1 MKLPIPGLIV
11 LLACLAPTVA
21 AALPRC
27 PSNPNIPRNNCQGTF
42 TYPNG
47 EKYVGE
53 YKDGLRGGQG
63 TYTFPNGEKYVGEFR
78 DDKFNGKGTYTYA
91 NGEKYVGEYKDGV
104 RSGQGTNIFPNGD
117 KYFGELRDDKFN
129 GRGTL
134 SYADGEEY
142 VGEFEDGLRNGQ
154 GTFTYL
160 DRSKYVGEWKD
171 DESNGKGVFFAADG
185 SVVKSGIWA
194 NGELVTPDAAVANAG
209 PQQSDQQAPLTVAPQ
224 GRRVA
229 LVIGNA
235 RYQNVEQL
243 KNPINDAKAVASA
256 LEADGFA
263 SVTLKSDLGFS
274 ELVSA
279 LRDFSA
285 VAAAADWAVV
295 YYAGHGIQYGGVNYL
310 IPVDA
315 KLKFDRDIELET
327 VDLNKIL
334 SSMEGASKLRLVI
347 LDACRNNPFA
357 VQMTRTSSTRS
368 VGRGLVRIEPDAGTL
383 VIYSARDGQEALD
396 GDGADSPFASAL
408 VNRLQSPNLEVRR
421 LFDLVRDDVM
431 DATNKQQQPF
441 SYGSLSGREEFFF
454 VSK

>member
-1 MKLPIPGLIV
+1 
-11 LLACLAPTVA
+11 
-21 AALPRC
+21 
-27 PSNPNIPRNNCQGTF
+27 
-42 TYPNG
+42 
-47 EKYVGE
+47 
-53 YKDGLRGGQG
+53 
-63 TYTFPNGEKYVGEFR
+63 
-78 DDKFNGKGTYTYA
+78 
-91 NGEKYVGEYKDGV
+91 
-104 RSGQGTNIFPNGD
+104 
-117 KYFGELRDDKFN
+117 
-129 GRGTL
+129 
-134 SYADGEEY
+134 
-142 VGEFEDGLRNGQ
+142 
-154 GTFTYL
+154 
-160 DRSKYVGEWKD
+160 
-171 DESNGKGVFFAADG
+171 
-185 SVVKSGIWA
+185 
-194 NGELVTPDAAVANAG
+194 
-209 PQQSDQQAPLTVAPQ
+209 
-224 GRRVA
+224 
-229 LVIGNA
+229 
-235 RYQNVEQL
+235 
-243 KNPINDAKAVASA
+243 
-256 LEADGFA
+256 
-263 SVTLKSDLGFS
+263 
-274 ELVSA
+274 
-279 LRDFSA
+279 
-285 VAAAADWAVV
+285 VV